1 VLRFATAYGL
11 SPRMRFD
18 LLLQEFIRDALIDKK
33 ISIFGPNHWRPL
45 VHVDDIASACIIA
58 IENSK
63 NISGE
68 IYNVGDNEQNYT
80 KKHLAEMIQKHIPSS
95 TIEVIE
101 TKQDPRNYKVSFD
114 KIKNKLNFNISKTAE
129 DGIDEILNKI
139 KSGELDP
146 RDSQFSNLSKAIEHV
161 KVF

>member
-1 VLRFATAYGL
+1 
-11 SPRMRFD
+11 
-18 LLLQEFIRDALIDKK
+18 
-33 ISIFGPNHWRPL
+33 
-45 VHVDDIASACIIA
+45 
-58 IENSK
+58 
-63 NISGE
+63 
-68 IYNVGDNEQNYT
+68 
-80 KKHLAEMIQKHIPSS
+80 MIQKHIPSS

-146 RDSQFSNLSKAIEHV
+146 MGSQFSNLAKAIERV

>member
-1 VLRFATAYGL
+1 MSR
-11 SPRMRFD
+11 
-18 LLLQEFIRDALIDKK
+18 
-33 ISIFGPNHWRPL
+33 
-45 VHVDDIASACIIA
+45 II
-58 IENSK
+58 
-63 NISGE
+63 
-68 IYNVGDNEQNYT
+68 Q

-146 RDSQFSNLSKAIEHV
+146 RDGQFSNLSKAIEHV

>member
-1 VLRFATAYGL
+1 MV
-11 SPRMRFD
+11 
-18 LLLQEFIRDALIDKK
+18 
-33 ISIFGPNHWRPL
+33 
-45 VHVDDIASACIIA
+45 
-58 IENSK
+58 
-63 NISGE
+63 
-68 IYNVGDNEQNYT
+68 
-80 KKHLAEMIQKHIPSS
+80 QKHIPSS

-129 DGIDEILNKI
+129 DGIDEILYKI

-146 RDSQFSNLSKAIEHV
+146 RDGQFSNLAKAIERV

>member
-1 VLRFATAYGL
+1 
-11 SPRMRFD
+11 
-18 LLLQEFIRDALIDKK
+18 
-33 ISIFGPNHWRPL
+33 
-45 VHVDDIASACIIA
+45 
-58 IENSK
+58 
-63 NISGE
+63 
-68 IYNVGDNEQNYT
+68 
-80 KKHLAEMIQKHIPSS
+80 MIQKHIPSS

-146 RDSQFSNLSKAIEHV
+146 RDSQFSNLAKAIEHV